1 MPNYIR
7 KCGSKDVRKWINT
20 QITWVYLSKGMDVMS
35 CSASSETFIVALK
48 ETRAF
53 IIYSRAK
60 ITGK

>member
-1 MPNYIR
+1 MLNYTR

-20 QITWVYLSKGMDVMS
+20 QITWVYLCEGMDVMS
-35 CSASSETFIVALK
+35 CSASSETFIVPLK
-48 ETRAF
+48 GTRAF